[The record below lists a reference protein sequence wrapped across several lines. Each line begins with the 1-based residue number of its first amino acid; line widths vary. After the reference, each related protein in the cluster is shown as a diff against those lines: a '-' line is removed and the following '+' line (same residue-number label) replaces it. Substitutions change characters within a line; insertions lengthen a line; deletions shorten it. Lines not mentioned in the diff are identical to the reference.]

1 MNTIDRY
8 TIMLFWGYFIG
19 GLLVF
24 VTIFTAVDAMSTMVN
39 FDGVSPTILAQ
50 YYSYGSADIIMKMLP
65 VACLLGTI
73 LTLSNLNK
81 SNELVALFAS
91 GMSLLR
97 VTVPILLSVAFICL
111 VGFYAGDRVIPRM
124 NQQKSYIYYHFIKKN
139 PAQFSMV
146 RTDKIWYR
154 SKNAIFNLQTLSKKG
169 DRAQG
174 LTLYFFSD
182 EWNLLQMLTA
192 KQVEIMGNNWNLAE
206 GSITLFTDKSSFPLT
221 STFKK
226 KSIIMGED
234 IQDLQSSGQTSDML
248 SQQEL
253 KHFIKKNK
261 EAGLDTLSYEVDYHN
276 KFSFAVA
283 GLILSFLGIPF
294 SVSRG
299 RSGGAML
306 NIGLCMV
313 LVLIYYVLTS
323 SATTLGQHGA
333 LSPLIVAWGPNL
345 LMAVFADRMLKRTNY

>member
-8 TIMLFWGYFIG
+8 TSLLFWGFFIG

-39 FDGVSPTILAQ
+39 FDGVSPTILGQ
-50 YYSYGSADIIMKMLP
+50 YYLYGSAEIIQKMLP

-97 VTVPILLSVAFICL
+97 VTVPILIWVTVICG

-124 NQQKSYIYYHFIKKN
+124 NQQKSYIYYHFIKKK
-139 PAQFSMV
+139 PSQFSMV

-154 SKNAIFNLQTLSKKG
+154 SKNAIFNLQTLSKDGNK
-169 DRAQG
+169 AQG
-174 LTLYFFSD
+174 LTLYFFAD
-182 EWNLLQMLTA
+182 DWNLLQMLTA
-192 KQVEIMGNNWNLAE
+192 KQVEIMGNNWNLQE
-206 GSITLFTDKSSFPLT
+206 GSVTLFTDKSSFPLT

-226 KSIIMGED
+226 KSIVMSED

-248 SQQEL
+248 SQKEL

-276 KFSFAVA
+276 KFSFAIA

-294 SVSRG
+294 SVSRT

-306 NIGLCMV
+306 NVGLCLG
-313 LVLIYYVLTS
+313 LVFVYYVLTS

-333 LSPLIVAWGPNL
+333 LSPLIVAWGPSL
-345 LMAVFADRMLKRTNY
+345 LMVLLAQRLLKRTNY